1 LHSFQHEADAQG
13 GRYTEDVKNA
23 YKDLQKDLLPLLHSR
38 SQIRKNH
45 ARNLD
50 YYGSRI
56 EQESRMLQDYLDQK
70 GYTDSKRM
78 GRGEYGDEINP
89 AFDKFFDKLREL
101 SKKGVA
107 LPAILAALG
116 LGEYATEN
124 QEEDKDNGQQI

>member
-1 LHSFQHEADAQG
+1 
-13 GRYTEDVKNA
+13 
-23 YKDLQKDLLPLLHSR
+23 
-38 SQIRKNH
+38 
-45 ARNLD
+45 
-50 YYGSRI
+50 
-56 EQESRMLQDYLDQK
+56 MLQQYLHDK
-70 GYTDSKRM
+70 GYTNAIETALGEKM
-78 GRGEYGDEINP
+78 GQPKEFNTDYYP